1 MSRANQETELAKPFV
16 PPTANQPL
24 RFRYTTYMGESHPA
38 EKKVVVE
45 FCPADIPGLSAAQQL
60 KLKKLAGVR
69 YNPET
74 EIIKLACESF
84 DTQAQNK
91 RYLGDL
97 VDSLVTEAKDPKDM
111 FEDVPLDTRHHTFK
125 VKPKFPKEWRIT
137 PERLDKLKMGRE
149 LAEMEDKKRAETGAM
164 VDGRHIISIAAELAA
179 AAAANAVTE
188 VPVATKGKKVSVRR

>member
-1 MSRANQETELAKPFV
+1 M
-16 PPTANQPL
+16 PPTGSQPL

-45 FCPADIPGLSAAQQL
+45 FCPADIPGLTAAQQL

-69 YNPET
+69 FNPET
-74 EIIKLACESF
+74 EIVKMSCESF

-97 VDSLVTEAKDPKDM
+97 VDSLVTEARDPKDM
-111 FEDVPLDTRHHTFK
+111 FDDVPLDTRHHTFK

-137 PERLDKLKMGRE
+137 PERLDTLKMGRK
-149 LAEMEDKKRAETGAM
+149 LAEAADKQRQENGEM
-164 VDGRHIISIAAELAA
+164 VDGRHIITIAADLAA
-179 AAAANAVTE
+179 AAALNSVTE
-188 VPVATKGKKVSVRR
+188 VPIAGKGGKKVSVRR